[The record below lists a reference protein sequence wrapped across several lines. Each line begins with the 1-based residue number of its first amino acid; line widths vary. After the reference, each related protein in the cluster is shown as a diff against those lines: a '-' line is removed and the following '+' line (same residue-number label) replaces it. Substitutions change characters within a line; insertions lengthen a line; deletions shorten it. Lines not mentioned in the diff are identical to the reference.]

1 MLRVLPPT
9 IKRVLQQVIS
19 SNSSKTLFT
28 RREGN
33 PSARVNYKHLKN
45 KKLCSV
51 YDDNIFPFFHEFN
64 VFSIE
69 DHRELEMIS
78 NFGLLQKMSRMTK
91 HVSKACKV

>member
-9 IKRVLQQVIS
+9 IKPVLQQVIS

-33 PSARVNYKHLKN
+33 PSARVNYEHLKN

-51 YDDNIFPFFHEFN
+51 YDDNIFPFFMNLTF
-64 VFSIE
+64 FF
-69 DHRELEMIS
+69 DRELMIIS
-78 NFGLLQKMSRMTK
+78 NLGPLQKMSRMTK
-91 HVSKACKV
+91 HLSKACKV

>member
-9 IKRVLQQVIS
+9 IKPVLQQVIS

-33 PSARVNYKHLKN
+33 PSARVNYEHLKN

-51 YDDNIFPFFHEFN
+51 YDDNIFPFFFVN
-64 VFSIE
+64 LTFFSIE
-69 DHRELEMIS
+69 NLRLFQILDRYKKCH
-78 NFGLLQKMSRMTK
+78 
-91 HVSKACKV
+91 A